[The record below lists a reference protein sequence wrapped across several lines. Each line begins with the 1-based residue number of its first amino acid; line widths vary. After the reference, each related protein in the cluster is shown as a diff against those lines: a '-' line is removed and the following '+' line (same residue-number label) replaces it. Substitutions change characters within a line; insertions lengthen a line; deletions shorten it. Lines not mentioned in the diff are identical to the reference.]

1 MLKNSLIALFIK
13 LRTIDAQKAVP
24 KLPMWAVDT
33 NLKAMLRTTAL
44 TTSENSPRVKSV
56 IGKDKTFR
64 IGFIVRLTSEK
75 IIAIATKA
83 LVFSKYTLLNI
94 RSSR

>member
-1 MLKNSLIALFIK
+1 MALFIK

-33 NLKAMLRTTAL
+33 KLKAMLRTTAL
-44 TTSENSPRVKSV
+44 TTSENRPSVKSV
-56 IGKDKTFR
+56 IGKDKNFR

-83 LVFSKYTLLNI
+83 LAFSKYTLLNI